1 MPLAPEIQAL
11 VDAMAQDPDALP
23 THLQSLD
30 EARAGYVA
38 LGNMFGPG
46 EAVAKVTDRSVPG
59 PAGEIPIRCYLPSQE
74 AGLPI
79 VVFFHGG
86 GWTIGDLDTHDKEC
100 RAIANGAQALVVSVD
115 YRLGPEHKYPA
126 AADDCFAAL
135 QWVGEHGSDLGGDPS
150 RIAVAGDSAGG
161 NLSAVVSLLARDGGG
176 PALRAQVL
184 VYPCVDMRGEATEA
198 HPSRLENAA
207 GPFLLKESMDYFEA
221 CYLADDDQRREPKAS
236 PLLATS
242 HAHLPPALVITAG
255 LDPLRDEGAEYVAKL
270 AAAGISCAHQLF
282 GTEMH
287 GFVCSEGMTDG
298 HVQAIQLISQWIEV
312 QKPDH

>member
-11 VDAMAQDPDALP
+11 VDGMAQDPDALP
-23 THLQSLD
+23 THLQPLD

-242 HAHLPPALVITAG
+242 HAHLPPALVITAEF
-255 LDPLRDEGAEYVAKL
+255 DPLRDEGETYAGVLE
-270 AAAGISCAHQLF
+270 AAGVAVTAHRYDGQPHVFFQLSPIVPAGKELLQEISEFLTKAF
-282 GTEMH
+282 
-287 GFVCSEGMTDG
+287 
-298 HVQAIQLISQWIEV
+298 A
-312 QKPDH
+312 

>member
-11 VDAMAQDPDALP
+11 VDGMAQDPDALP
-23 THLQSLD
+23 IHLQSLD

-46 EAVAKVTDRSVPG
+46 EAVAKVIDRSVPG
-59 PAGEIPIRCYLPSQE
+59 PAGEIPIRCYWPSQE

-135 QWVGEHGSDLGGDPS
+135 QWVGQHGSNLGGDPS

-161 NLSAVVSLLARDGGG
+161 NLSAVVSLLARDGSG

-184 VYPCVDMRGEATEA
+184 VYPCVDMRRESTEA
-198 HPSRLENAA
+198 YPSRLENAA

-221 CYLADDDQRREPKAS
+221 CYIADDTQRREPKAS

-242 HAHLPPALVITAG
+242 HADLPPALVITAEF
-255 LDPLRDEGAEYVAKL
+255 DPLRDEGETYAGVLE
-270 AAAGISCAHQLF
+270 AAGVAVTTHRYDGQPHVFFQLSPIAPAGKELLQEISAFLTKAF
-282 GTEMH
+282 
-287 GFVCSEGMTDG
+287 
-298 HVQAIQLISQWIEV
+298 A
-312 QKPDH
+312 